1 MAAQIWYEN
10 DGDLS
15 VLEGKKVAIIGY
27 GSQGH
32 AHALNLRDSGVDVV
46 VGPRPTSK
54 SVEHAKEQGLEVKSV
69 PEAAAEADVIM
80 ILAPDQYQRN
90 IWKNDIEPNIKPGA
104 AVAFAHGFNI
114 HYGYIKPSEDHPV
127 FMVAPKGPGHIVR
140 REYVNGR
147 GVPVVV
153 AVEQDPRGDAWG
165 LTLAYAKALGALR
178 AGAIKTT
185 FTEETETDLFGEQ
198 DVLMGGINHLCDLG
212 FDVLTEAGYQPE
224 IADFEVFHE
233 LKMLVDLANEGGLN
247 KARWSCSDTAQ
258 YGDYTS
264 TVITEETKKRMQYQ
278 LKRIQDGSFAK
289 EFMDDQAAGAPKFK
303 ELQEKFSH
311 PHLETVGP
319 KLRAMFSWNNGPA
332 KDQDEAESFN
342 GKIARTQVQ

>member
-1 MAAQIWYEN
+1 MAVTIYYEN
-10 DGDLS
+10 DVDPKIIQ
-15 VLEGKKVAIIGY
+15 GKKVAIIGY

-32 AHALNLRDSGVDVV
+32 AHALNLMDSGVDVR
-46 VGPRPTSK
+46 VGLREGSK
-54 SVEHAKEQGLEVKSV
+54 SWAKAEEAGLKVTTMDQ
-69 PEAAAEADVIM
+69 AAEEGDIVM
-80 ILAPDQYQRN
+80 ILVPDELQPEVYEQHIASHLKAGN
-90 IWKNDIEPNIKPGA
+90 TL
-104 AVAFAHGFNI
+104 AFAHGFNI

-140 REYVNGR
+140 REYAAGR

-153 AVEQDPRGDAWG
+153 AVEQDPDGKTWP
-165 LTLAYAKALGALR
+165 LCLAYAKALGALR

-198 DVLMGGINHLCDLG
+198 DVLMGGINHLCDMG

-224 IADFEVFHE
+224 IAYFEVFHE

-289 EFMDDQAAGAPKFK
+289 EFMDDQDAGAPKFK
-303 ELQEKFSH
+303 QLQEEYGNVRI
-311 PHLETVGP
+311 ETVGP
-319 KLRAMFSWNNGPA
+319 KLRAMFSWNNG
-332 KDQDEAESFN
+332 KDDDADMATFT
-342 GKIARTQVQ
+342 GKIARG

>member
-46 VGPRPTSK
+46 VGLRPTSK

-114 HYGYIKPSEDHPV
+114 HYGYIKAPEDV
-127 FMVAPKGPGHIVR
+127 NVIMCAPKGPGHIVR
-140 REYVNGR
+140 RQYTEGS
-147 GVPVVV
+147 GVPDLACV
-153 AVEQDPRGDAWG
+153 AQDATGDAWDVALSYCWG
-165 LTLAYAKALGALR
+165 VGGARSGIIKA
-178 AGAIKTT
+178 T
-185 FTEETETDLFGEQ
+185 FAQETEEDLFGEQ
-198 DVLMGGINHLCDLG
+198 AVLCGGLVELVKAG
-212 FDVLTEAGYQPE
+212 FETLTEAGYPE
-224 IADFEVFHE
+224 ELAYFECYHE
-233 LKMLVDLANEGGLN
+233 MKMIVDLMYESGIHFMNYSISNTAEYGEYYAGPKVINEQSREAMKEIL
-247 KARWSCSDTAQ
+247 R
-258 YGDYTS
+258 
-264 TVITEETKKRMQYQ
+264 
-278 LKRIQDGSFAK
+278 RIQNGEFAQ
-289 EFMDDQAAGAPKFK
+289 EFVDDCNNDHKWLLEQREAINTHPIEVTG
-303 ELQEKFSH
+303 EKIRS
-311 PHLETVGP
+311 
-319 KLRAMFSWNNGPA
+319 MFSWI
-332 KDQDEAESFN
+332 K
-342 GKIARTQVQ
+342 K